1 MKVLKIVYLPRS
13 AGAGTSTGARQG
25 RSDGRRDGGAPRTP
39 PPGCRHSRLRGRQD
53 FSARP
58 IPPCA
63 PSGLRRG
70 ITEFGNVDYYQEVA
84 LIDFGNDVGTSTSE
98 S

>member
-1 MKVLKIVYLPRS
+1 MAEETVVHCERPPQDV
-13 AGAGTSTGARQG
+13 GTPDCEGE
-25 RSDGRRDGGAPRTP
+25 
-39 PPGCRHSRLRGRQD
+39 QD

-70 ITEFGNVDYYQEVA
+70 LTEFGNVDYYQGDA
-84 LIDFGNDVGTSTSE
+84 LIDFRNDLGTSTSE